1 MSDRKSLL
9 EIIKVIPDYR
19 NARGRIYTIES
30 IRFCIICGFMCGCYN
45 AVDISDYID
54 LNFDFFKELL
64 DLRSVPSHDTLSL
77 CLRKTDWCTLSD
89 ELSVWLDNNFPEV
102 VKKYGGYE
110 MTSIDGKAIKGM
122 TERVNDGKPRYFMDA
137 QKSGG
142 TISLA
147 SREVGEKKNEISEL
161 PGFISSLSI
170 ENNVIT
176 IDAIGTQQSVIDM
189 ILKKKAHYLLP
200 VKSNQES
207 LSEIIKAEAARKRY
221 DGSFERLPYCSLVKK
236 GHGRIEE
243 YKCRTLID
251 TTFLADSL
259 PRCSSFNTIGNVA
272 VIEKT
277 TRAKEDGGWK
287 AADTETMYYITD
299 LTNCNPLTLLE
310 CKIDHWCIESSHWKL
325 DVIMRED
332 YQTARKENAGINMTI
347 IRRLVMR
354 LAQASDNP
362 KDKKLKYFTAH
373 CYKDN
378 DFMLKCLLMS
388 E

>member
-19 NARGRIYTIES
+19 NARGRIYAIES
-30 IRFCIICGFMCGCYN
+30 IRFCILCGFMCGCYN

-77 CLRKTDWCTLSD
+77 CLRKTYWCTLSD

-170 ENNVIT
+170 ENNVIK
-176 IDAIGTQQSVIDM
+176 INAIGTQQAVIDM

-200 VKSNQES
+200 VKSDQES

-251 TTFLADSL
+251 TAFLADSL

-373 CYKDN
+373 CYKN
-378 DFMLKCLLMS
+378 NGFMLKCLLMS

>member
-1 MSDRKSLL
+1 MPDRKSLL

-30 IRFCIICGFMCGCYN
+30 IRFCIICGFMCGCYS

-102 VKKYGGYE
+102 VKKYGGYG

-122 TERVNDGKPRYFMDA
+122 TERVNDGKPRYFMNA
-137 QKSGG
+137 QKPGG
-142 TISLA
+142 TMSLA

-170 ENNVIT
+170 ENDVIT
-176 IDAIGTQQSVIDM
+176 IDAIGTQQAVIDM

-200 VKSNQES
+200 VKSNQEN
-207 LSEIIKAEAARKRY
+207 LSETIKAEATRKRY

-236 GHGRIEE
+236 GQGRIEE

-259 PRCSSFNTIGNVA
+259 SRCSSFNTIGSVA

-287 AADTETMYYITD
+287 TADTETMYYITD

>member
-1 MSDRKSLL
+1 
-9 EIIKVIPDYR
+9 
-19 NARGRIYTIES
+19 
-30 IRFCIICGFMCGCYN
+30 MCGCYN

-89 ELSVWLDNNFPEV
+89 ELIVWLDNNFPEM

-122 TERVNDGKPRYFMDA
+122 TERVNDGKPRYFMNA

-176 IDAIGTQQSVIDM
+176 IDAIGTQQAVIDM

-200 VKSNQES
+200 VKSNQEN

-259 PRCSSFNTIGNVA
+259 PRCSSFNAIGNVA

-287 AADTETMYYITD
+287 AANTETMYYITD

-310 CKIDHWCIESSHWKL
+310 GKIDHWCIESSHWKL

>member
-1 MSDRKSLL
+1 
-9 EIIKVIPDYR
+9 
-19 NARGRIYTIES
+19 
-30 IRFCIICGFMCGCYN
+30 
-45 AVDISDYID
+45 
-54 LNFDFFKELL
+54 
-64 DLRSVPSHDTLSL
+64 
-77 CLRKTDWCTLSD
+77 
-89 ELSVWLDNNFPEV
+89 
-102 VKKYGGYE
+102 

-122 TERVNDGKPRYFMDA
+122 TERVNDGKPRYFMNA

-170 ENNVIT
+170 ENNVIK
-176 IDAIGTQQSVIDM
+176 INAIGTQQAVIDM

-207 LSEIIKAEAARKRY
+207 LSEIIKAEVARKRY
-221 DGSFERLPYCSLVKK
+221 DGSFEKLPYCSLVKK

-310 CKIDHWCIESSHWKL
+310 GKINHWCIESSHWKL

-332 YQTARKENAGINMTI
+332 YQTARKENA
-347 IRRLVMR
+347 
-354 LAQASDNP
+354 
-362 KDKKLKYFTAH
+362 
-373 CYKDN
+373 
-378 DFMLKCLLMS
+378 
-388 E
+388 

>member
-1 MSDRKSLL
+1 MPDRKSLL

-122 TERVNDGKPRYFMDA
+122 TERVNGGKPRYFMNA

-176 IDAIGTQQSVIDM
+176 IDAIGTQQAVIDM

-236 GHGRIEE
+236 GHVRIDE
-243 YKCRTLID
+243 YKCRTLIH
-251 TTFLADSL
+251 TTFLSGSL
-259 PRCSSFNTIGNVA
+259 PRCSSLNTIGNVS

-277 TRAKEDGGWK
+277 TRAKEDGEWK

>member
-1 MSDRKSLL
+1 
-9 EIIKVIPDYR
+9 
-19 NARGRIYTIES
+19 
-30 IRFCIICGFMCGCYN
+30 MCGCYN

-110 MTSIDGKAIKGM
+110 MTSIDEKAIKGM

-170 ENNVIT
+170 ENNVIK
-176 IDAIGTQQSVIDM
+176 INAIGTQQAVIDM

-200 VKSNQES
+200 VKSNQEN

-221 DGSFERLPYCSLVKK
+221 DGSFEKLPYCSLVKK

-373 CYKDN
+373 FYKDN

>member
-1 MSDRKSLL
+1 MPDRKSLL

-64 DLRSVPSHDTLSL
+64 DFRSVPSHDTLSL

-110 MTSIDGKAIKGM
+110 MTSIDEKAIKGM
-122 TERVNDGKPRYFMDA
+122 TKRVNGGKPRYFMNA

-176 IDAIGTQQSVIDM
+176 IDAIGTQQAVIDM

-200 VKSNQES
+200 VKSDQES

-221 DGSFERLPYCSLVKK
+221 DGSFEKLPYCSLVKK

-332 YQTARKENAGINMTI
+332 YQTARKENA
-347 IRRLVMR
+347 
-354 LAQASDNP
+354 
-362 KDKKLKYFTAH
+362 
-373 CYKDN
+373 
-378 DFMLKCLLMS
+378 
-388 E
+388 